1 MRYAGACTVLCMLY
15 TTSGCTSVRFNERAQ
30 LSRSDMQF
38 DAPALS
44 SDLKNQVYQAREGA
58 SGVFSGGGGGGCG
71 CY

>member
-1 MRYAGACTVLCMLY
+1 MKYTGVCTILCLLCIS
-15 TTSGCTSVRFNERAQ
+15 SGCTSVRFNEREQ

-44 SDLKNQVYQAREGA
+44 SDLTNQIYQAREGA